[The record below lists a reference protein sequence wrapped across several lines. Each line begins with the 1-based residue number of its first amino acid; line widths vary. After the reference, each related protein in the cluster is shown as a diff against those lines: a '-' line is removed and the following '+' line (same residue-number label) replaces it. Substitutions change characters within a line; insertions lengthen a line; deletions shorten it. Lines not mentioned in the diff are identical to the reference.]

1 MSVVAIGI
9 TVTSVEFSAPSLTDC
24 KKVSANWAAEVAS
37 DIFDGMGAV
46 ATIGIVRAI
55 VERSFP
61 IGAWMVDEM
70 ASMAF
75 GTEHLGSAIGL
86 ERKRAGKKCDL
97 VLDFLE
103 EAGRI
108 VLRDEEVGDSSCSCQ
123 CHVEESSFLGEG
135 EAFLGIV
142 EAIQER
148 IVLHLVWEAGEIV
161 LHVDQDDIVFLQSFR
176 GMDCGKANR
185 EIRKLWDAQRLAVLF
200 LSLLSGM
207 GELL

>member
-1 MSVVAIGI
+1 MGVVAIGI

-70 ASMAF
+70 ASMALR
-75 GTEHLGSAIGL
+75 TENIGSAIGL
-86 ERKRAGKKCDL
+86 ERKRAGKKCDP

-108 VLRDEEVGDSSCSCQ
+108 VLRDEEVGDSSCPCQ
-123 CHVEESSFLGEG
+123 CYVEESSFLDEG
-135 EAFLGIV
+135 KAFLGIV
-142 EAIQER
+142 EAIQNG